1 MTIQFCGAARTVTGS
16 CFLLNTGKT
25 KILIDCGAFQG
36 TSDLESL
43 NREPFPFDAT
53 EIEYVLLTH
62 AHFDH
67 CGRLPKLVKEGF
79 RGRIISTQPTRELTE
94 IVLKDAA
101 KLQAEEYKRWKIRER
116 NGHDNSHNNNHNDAH
131 HLENNHP
138 NHHMNEKYS
147 EEGSLYEEKEPLY
160 TEADVDA
167 TMQLFEIYPYGN
179 SVALMDGLEF
189 RMRDSGHILGAAMY
203 EIWVKN
209 ELGRTRK
216 LVFSG
221 DLGQPGQRIVR
232 DPDMVREADYVV
244 MESTYGNRLHKSKDD
259 TVLELLSVLKKASK
273 EGGNIL
279 IPTFAIERAQEII
292 YELNLFFENQLLE
305 GLPVYLD
312 SPMAAKATAVFKEF
326 PTFYDEDARRLL
338 EKGDDPFEFDGFEII
353 ESVEDSKRLVGRNG
367 IVIMAGSGMM
377 TGGRI
382 THHLANNI
390 EKKTTHIIFVGYQVK
405 GTLGRRIVDN
415 EPEVRVK
422 GRKMQVKAQVHTLG
436 GFSAH
441 ADMRDLRYW
450 LRGFGHSPR
459 QVFIV
464 HGEESISVGFAANV
478 KQELSIDTVV
488 PSLNEVFQLD

>member
-1 MTIQFCGAARTVTGS
+1 MKIQFCGATRTVTGS
-16 CFLLNTGKT
+16 CFLLDTGKT
-25 KILIDCGAFQG
+25 KILVDCGAFQG
-36 TSDLESL
+36 TYDLEAL
-43 NREPFPFDAT
+43 NREPFPFNPS
-53 EIEYVLLTH
+53 EIEYVFLTH

-79 RGRIISTQPTRELTE
+79 NGRIISTHPTRELTE

-101 KLQAEEYKRWKIRER
+101 KLQEEEYKRWQIREMNGQKGR
-116 NGHDNSHNNNHNDAH
+116 NNANRDTQNGNSDSSKRHS
-131 HLENNHP
+131 
-138 NHHMNEKYS
+138 YS
-147 EEGSLYEEKEPLY
+147 AEGSLYAEKEPLY

-167 TMQLFEIYPYGN
+167 TMKLFEIYPYGN
-179 SVALMDGLEF
+179 SVAIMDGLEF

-203 EIWVKN
+203 EVWVKN

-216 LVFSG
+216 IVFSG

-232 DPDMVREADYVV
+232 DPDMIREADYVII
-244 MESTYGNRLHKSKDD
+244 ESTYGNRLHKSKDE
-259 TVLELLSVLKKASK
+259 TVLELLSILKKAGS

-305 GLPVYLD
+305 ELPVYLD
-312 SPMAAKATAVFKEF
+312 SPMAARATEVFRQF

-338 EKGDDPFEFDGFEII
+338 EKGDDPFEFDGFEIT
-353 ESVEDSKRLVGRNG
+353 ESVDDSKRLVGRNG

-382 THHLANNI
+382 VHHLANNI
-390 EKKTTHIIFVGYQVK
+390 EKKNTHIIFVGYQVK

-415 EPEVRVK
+415 EPEVVVK
-422 GRKMQVKAQVHTLG
+422 GRTMQLNAQVHTLG

-441 ADMRDLRYW
+441 ADMRDLSYW
-450 LRGFGHSPR
+450 LRGFGHTPK
-459 QVFIV
+459 QVFVV
-464 HGEESISVGFAANV
+464 HGEESIAVGFATNL
-478 KQELSIDTVV
+478 KQELSIDTEV
-488 PSLNEVFQLD
+488 PTLNEVFELD

>member
-221 DLGQPGQRIVR
+221 DLGQPGPRIVR

-279 IPTFAIERAQEII
+279 IPTFA
-292 YELNLFFENQLLE
+292 
-305 GLPVYLD
+305 
-312 SPMAAKATAVFKEF
+312 
-326 PTFYDEDARRLL
+326 
-338 EKGDDPFEFDGFEII
+338 
-353 ESVEDSKRLVGRNG
+353 
-367 IVIMAGSGMM
+367 
-377 TGGRI
+377 
-382 THHLANNI
+382 
-390 EKKTTHIIFVGYQVK
+390 
-405 GTLGRRIVDN
+405 
-415 EPEVRVK
+415 
-422 GRKMQVKAQVHTLG
+422 
-436 GFSAH
+436 
-441 ADMRDLRYW
+441 
-450 LRGFGHSPR
+450 
-459 QVFIV
+459 
-464 HGEESISVGFAANV
+464 
-478 KQELSIDTVV
+478 
-488 PSLNEVFQLD
+488 